1 MNVNNINEVIFWIEN
16 VLGQTIVDRDDLTNS
31 EYFYLEDGKIIHYG
45 EWGGYDI
52 EISYDTWQSLDDYIE
67 SEDMG
72 SGWEHCK
79 PDYEKRTFNIDEVRS
94 QINNHLAKSDGKEF
108 KETFMMPLYLEPQEA
123 NALQV
128 ALQSIEE
135 YYLTEQ
141 DRESIAREV
150 RVLDKIRQFPKAK
163 FDKSKYNCPHWV
175 FYKTTILLKSEIK
188 ASAEIYIDEND
199 IISLE
204 LLNSQTS
211 LQLKMLEA
219 FKIKDK

>member
-16 VLGQTIVDRDDLTNS
+16 VLGQTIVDRDTLTNS

-52 EISYDTWQSLDDYIE
+52 EISYDTWKSLDEYIT
-67 SEDMG
+67 SEETG
-72 SGWEHCK
+72 SGWEHCR
-79 PDYEKRTFNIDEVRS
+79 PDYEKRTFNMDEVRS

-150 RVLDKIRQFPKAK
+150 RVLDKCRHKLTRT
-163 FDKSKYNCPHWV
+163 KYNCPHWV
-175 FYKTTILLKSEIK
+175 FYKTTILLKSEIE
-188 ASAEIYIDEND
+188 ASAEIYIAEND

-204 LLNSQTS
+204 LLNSQAS
-211 LQLKMLEA
+211 LQLKMFEA